1 MRRMTA
7 ALAALAVG
15 GALTGCSGSDHDEPA
30 AAKVKK
36 PAPVQLA
43 VDTEKTAPVKVGVV
57 WTKTGEGSQWRLGA
71 SGAEVAAY
79 RYSALGHSDVTV
91 VAAEDKGTEAGA
103 ADAVG
108 ELVDQGVSGIVVA
121 TSGAH
126 VSGAVSAARDAGV
139 PVLLPYDTSVDVS
152 DGAWRTGPSAEQAR
166 SAVGDALAAADA
178 RHPAVVVSDGWSA
191 EGLDAA
197 IPPIAYN
204 GADLDSVV
212 KALTRASDRRRID
225 SVVVWGGAETDARV
239 AQALEA
245 ALPSTPIVL
254 SPDATGGAFDVAYG
268 ASGLVAP
275 SLYTVGTDTSDPAA
289 LAAGGGGD
297 SAAAFFSAVRLAAGS
312 EDATSLSGGPLSEVA
327 DYVDIASH
335 DAVVAI
341 VDAVSKAGSADPDA
355 VGDAL
360 AGLRIDGSD
369 GLAGPALDFTS
380 SDALA
385 DDAVVP
391 LQATAQDPGL
401 RPAVASQGG
410 PKAPRVYWF
419 AAPAAG

>member
-1 MRRMTA
+1 
-7 ALAALAVG
+7 
-15 GALTGCSGSDHDEPA
+15 
-30 AAKVKK
+30 
-36 PAPVQLA
+36 
-43 VDTEKTAPVKVGVV
+43 
-57 WTKTGEGSQWRLGA
+57 
-71 SGAEVAAY
+71 
-79 RYSALGHSDVTV
+79 
-91 VAAEDKGTEAGA
+91 
-103 ADAVG
+103 
-108 ELVDQGVSGIVVA
+108 
-121 TSGAH
+121 
-126 VSGAVSAARDAGV
+126 
-139 PVLLPYDTSVDVS
+139 
-152 DGAWRTGPSAEQAR
+152 
-166 SAVGDALAAADA
+166 
-178 RHPAVVVSDGWSA
+178 
-191 EGLDAA
+191 
-197 IPPIAYN
+197 
-204 GADLDSVV
+204 V

-289 LAAGGGGD
+289 LAAGGSGD

-360 AGLRIDGSD
+360 AGLRIDGAD

>member
-1 MRRMTA
+1 MRRIAA

-30 AAKVKK
+30 AVKVKK

-43 VDTEKTAPVKVGVV
+43 VDTDKTAPVKVGVV
-57 WTKTGEGSQWRLGA
+57 WTKAGEGSQWRLGA

-91 VAAEDKGTEAGA
+91 VAAEDHGTEAGA

-126 VSGAVSAARDAGV
+126 VSGALSAAREAGV
-139 PVLLPYDTSVDVS
+139 AVLLPYDASAALT

-166 SAVGDALAAADA
+166 AALGDALAAADA
-178 RHPAVVVSDGWSA
+178 RHPAVVVSDGHSA

-197 IPPIAYN
+197 IPAIAYD
-204 GADLDSVV
+204 GANLDSVV

-239 AQALEA
+239 TEALEA

-275 SLYTVGTDTSDPAA
+275 GLYTVGTDTSDPAA
-289 LAAGGGGD
+289 LAAGGSGD

-312 EDATSLSGGPLSEVA
+312 QDATSLSGGPLSEVA

-341 VDAVSKAGSADPDA
+341 VDAVGKAGSADPTA
-355 VGDAL
+355 VLDAL
-360 AGLRIDGSD
+360 AGLKIDASD
-369 GLAGPALDFTS
+369 GLAGPALDFAS
-380 SDALA
+380 PDALA

-391 LQATAQDPGL
+391 LQATGQDPGL
-401 RPAVASQGG
+401 RPAVAAQGG
-410 PKAPRVYWF
+410 RKAPRVYWF